1 LKLETLHLI
10 DRLAAAEARFRAGE
24 FLAPAVAGGTVAVR
38 VAGVVCRFAA
48 PKRFRG
54 WGVFRPDGPR
64 AQLVLHATLAERQRY
79 LDLFPRRPM
88 VLVRPAGLDWLGWP
102 AHQADA
108 RFGPPALV
116 PVRLAEDVQP
126 FDHVE
131 ARFDGGQAW
140 FDRPDDRSD
149 PGAAAY
155 LREAL
160 REMTAPELIHRPRL
174 TLEDRTVY
182 RSAFDARREALRNQT
197 EDRLRD
203 ALAHTGA
210 ELHGY
215 VERDDGYRVEFAVG
229 DRRHVS
235 VVNKADLTVQLAGIC
250 LDGADRHFDLSSLV
264 GVLRQADKALR
275 IGDDNAGMDAAQYW
289 QIHPPR

>member
-1 LKLETLHLI
+1 MKLETLYLI
-10 DRLAAAEARFRAGE
+10 NRLAAAEARFRAGE
-24 FLAPAVAGGTVAVR
+24 FLAPAVAGGRVAVR
-38 VAGVVCRFAA
+38 VAGVVCRYAA
-48 PKRFRG
+48 PKQFRG
-54 WGVFRPDGPR
+54 WGVFRPDGQR
-64 AQLVLHATLAERQRY
+64 AKFVRHATLAERQRY
-79 LDLFPRRPM
+79 LYVFPRRPM

-131 ARFDGGQAW
+131 ARFDGVQAW

-149 PGAAAY
+149 PAAAAY
-155 LREAL
+155 FRDAL
-160 REMTAPELIHRPRL
+160 REMTAPEQVHRPRL

-182 RSAFDARREALRNQT
+182 HFAFDARREALRDKT

-203 ALAHTGA
+203 ALTHAGA
-210 ELHGY
+210 ELRGY
-215 VERDDGYRVEFAVG
+215 VERDDGYRVDFAVG
-229 DRRHVS
+229 GQRHVS

-264 GVLRQADKALR
+264 GVLREADDVLR
-275 IGDDNAGMDAAQYW
+275 IGDGGMAEETYW